1 MNRKHKTIP
10 EGAIKVPL
18 PDTRQGEDYSCGAS
32 ALQAISGYFGVGPEE
47 EEDYVRDL
55 KMDTR
60 IGSHPFQ
67 IIRAAK
73 RYGLRVFG
81 KEFMTIEE
89 VKAFLDQ
96 GKPVML
102 MIQAW
107 RDSEADESYKKE
119 WGEGHWVVAIGY
131 DRAGMYFEDP
141 SLAAIRGFI
150 PYAELEDRWHD
161 VGPRRRHIDH
171 YGLAVWKPRML
182 RPAYLTRARRIP

>member
-1 MNRKHKTIP
+1 MSAKYKAIP

-18 PDTRQGEDYSCGAS
+18 PDTRQSEDYSCGAS
-32 ALQAISGYFGVGPEE
+32 ALQAVSGYFGVGPEE

-55 KMDTR
+55 RMDTR

-73 RYGLRVFG
+73 KYGLRVSE
-81 KEFMTIEE
+81 KEGMTVNE
-89 VKAFLDQ
+89 VKAYLDR

-107 RDSEADESYKKE
+107 RDSQTQKSYKKE
-119 WGEGHWVVAIGY
+119 WGKGHWVVAIGY

-150 PYAELEDRWHD
+150 SYAELKERWHD
-161 VGPRRRHIDH
+161 TGPKNRRMNH

-182 RPAYLTRARRIP
+182 RPAYLMWARKIP

>member
-1 MNRKHKTIP
+1 MIEKYKAIP
-10 EGAIKVPL
+10 EGAIRVPL

-32 ALQAISGYFGVGPEE
+32 ALQAISGYFGVGPKK
-47 EEDYVRDL
+47 EEDYVKAL
-55 KMDTR
+55 KMDAR
-60 IGSHPFQ
+60 VGAHPFQ
-67 IIRAAK
+67 IVRAAR
-73 RYGLRVFG
+73 RYGLRVSEKKG
-81 KEFMTIEE
+81 MTVNE
-89 VKAFLDQ
+89 VKGCLDR

-107 RDSEADESYKKE
+107 RDSETGKSYENEWKK
-119 WGEGHWVVAIGY
+119 GHWVVAIGY

-150 PYAELEDRWHD
+150 SYRELEERWHD
-161 VGPRRRHIDH
+161 TGPMGRHMEH

>member
-1 MNRKHKTIP
+1 MSARYKAIP

-32 ALQAISGYFGVGPEE
+32 APQAISGYFGVGPEE

-55 KMDTR
+55 KMDTKV
-60 IGSHPFQ
+60 GSHPFQ

-73 RYGLRVFG
+73 KYGLRVSE
-81 KEFMTIEE
+81 KERMTVNE
-89 VKAFLDQ
+89 VKAYLDR

-107 RDSEADESYKKE
+107 RDSETEVTYVGE
-119 WGEGHWVVAIGY
+119 WREGHWVVAIGY
-131 DRAGMYFEDP
+131 DRAGLYFEDP

-150 PYAELEDRWHD
+150 PFVELEERWHD
-161 VGPRRRHIDH
+161 TGPKNRRMEH
-171 YGLAVWKPRML
+171 YGLAIWKPRML
-182 RPAYLTRARRIP
+182 RPGYLMRARKIP

>member
-1 MNRKHKTIP
+1 MSAKYKVIP

-32 ALQAISGYFGVGPEE
+32 ALQAVSGYFGVGPEE
-47 EEDYVRDL
+47 EEDYIRDL
-55 KMDTR
+55 KMDIR
-60 IGSHPFQ
+60 VGSHPFQ

-73 RYGLRVFG
+73 RYGLRVSE
-81 KEFMTIEE
+81 KEGMTVNE
-89 VKAFLDQ
+89 VKAYLDR

-102 MIQAW
+102 MMQAW
-107 RDSEADESYKKE
+107 RDSQTEKSYAKE

-150 PYAELEDRWHD
+150 SYAELKERWHD
-161 VGPRRRHIDH
+161 TGPKNKRIDH

-182 RPAYLTRARRIP
+182 RPAYLMRARKIP

>member
-1 MNRKHKTIP
+1 MSAKYKAIP

-60 IGSHPFQ
+60 VGSHPFQ
-67 IIRAAK
+67 IIRAAE
-73 RYGLRVFG
+73 RYGLRVSE
-81 KEFMTIEE
+81 KERMTVNE
-89 VKAFLDQ
+89 VKVYLDR

-107 RDSEADESYKKE
+107 RDSETEKSYAKE
-119 WGEGHWVVAIGY
+119 WDEGHWVVAIGY

-150 PYAELEDRWHD
+150 PYTELEERWHD
-161 VGPRRRHIDH
+161 TGPKNKRIEH
-171 YGLAVWKPRML
+171 YGLAVWRPRML
-182 RPAYLTRARRIP
+182 RPAYLMQARRIP

>member
-1 MNRKHKTIP
+1 MSAEYKAIP
-10 EGAIKVPL
+10 EGAIKVSL

-32 ALQAISGYFGVGPEE
+32 ALQAVSGYFGVGPEE

-55 KMDTR
+55 KMDPR

-73 RYGLRVFG
+73 RYGLRVSG
-81 KEFMTIEE
+81 KERTTVNE
-89 VKAFLDQ
+89 VKAYLDR

-107 RDSEADESYKKE
+107 GDSKTGKSYAKE
-119 WGEGHWVVAIGY
+119 WGQGHWVVAIGY

-150 PYAELEDRWHD
+150 SYAELEERWHD
-161 VGPRRRHIDH
+161 TGPKNRRMEH

-182 RPAYLTRARRIP
+182 RPAYLMRARKIP

>member
-1 MNRKHKTIP
+1 MNAKYKAIP

-60 IGSHPFQ
+60 VGSHPFQ
-67 IIRAAK
+67 IIRAAE
-73 RYGLRVFG
+73 RYGLRVSE
-81 KEFMTIEE
+81 KERMTVNE
-89 VKAFLDQ
+89 VKVYLDR

-107 RDSEADESYKKE
+107 RDSETEKSYAKE
-119 WGEGHWVVAIGY
+119 WDEGHWVVAIGY

-150 PYAELEDRWHD
+150 PYTELEERWHD
-161 VGPRRRHIDH
+161 TGPKNKRIEH
-171 YGLAVWKPRML
+171 YGLAVWRPHML
-182 RPAYLTRARRIP
+182 RPAYLMQARRIP

>member
-1 MNRKHKTIP
+1 MSAKYKAIP

-60 IGSHPFQ
+60 VGSHPFQ

-73 RYGLRVFG
+73 KYGLRVFG

-89 VKAFLDQ
+89 VKTFLDR

-107 RDSEADESYKKE
+107 RDSETEKNYAKE
-119 WGEGHWVVAIGY
+119 WDEGHWVVAIGY

-150 PYAELEDRWHD
+150 PYAELEERWHD
-161 VGPRRRHIDH
+161 TGPKNRRMEH
-171 YGLAVWKPRML
+171 YGLAVWRPRML
-182 RPAYLTRARRIP
+182 RPAYLMQARRIP